1 MNEPTDAKPFLDV
14 EQAVRERYSEAAQQ
28 AQPSLCCSV
37 QYDRRYL
44 EALPQELI
52 DRDYGCG
59 DPSKYVHEGETVLD
73 LGSGGG
79 KICYIA
85 SQIVGPRG
93 RVIGVDANDEMLS
106 LARRYQAEIASR
118 IGWDNVVFRK
128 GRIQDL
134 ALDLEQFDAFLQS
147 RPVGR
152 LDDWFAAQQRADQ
165 LRAQQ
170 PMIPDGSIDVVLSNC
185 VLNLVRPQDR
195 YDLLREIRRVLAP
208 GGRVVISDIVSDRPV
223 PAELRQDAQLWSGC
237 ISGAFQ
243 EAELLQ
249 VFEELGFH
257 GIELVERQSEPWQ
270 TIDQIEFRSV
280 TVRAWKAEKQSCE
293 DKQQA
298 AIYRGP
304 WKSVIDEE
312 GHVLHRG
319 KPIAICAKSFERFS
333 KAPYAHQVICLA
345 PDPRRTAVEQA
356 ADCRAGQVRDPGAMQ
371 EARAAVLPVAGCC
384 GPNGCC

>member
-1 MNEPTDAKPFLDV
+1 MSEQTNAGSYLNV
-14 EQAVRERYSEAAQQ
+14 EQAVRERYSQAAQQ
-28 AQPSLCCSV
+28 AQPTLCCSV

-59 DPSKYVHEGETVLD
+59 DPSQYVHEGETVLD

-152 LDDWFAAQQRADQ
+152 LDDWFAAQQYADQ
-165 LRAQQ
+165 LRARQS
-170 PMIPDGSIDVVLSNC
+170 MIEDGSIDVVLSNC

-195 YDLLREIRRVLAP
+195 RDLVREIHRVLAP
-208 GGRVVISDIVSDRPV
+208 GGRVVISDIVSDRLVPV
-223 PAELRQDAQLWSGC
+223 ELRQDAQLWSGC

-249 VFEELGFH
+249 VFEELGFY
-257 GIELVERQSEPWQ
+257 GIELLERQSEPWQ

-319 KPIAICAKSFERFS
+319 KPIAICEKSFERFS
-333 KAPYAHQVICLA
+333 KAPYARQVICLA
-345 PDPRRTAVEQA
+345 HDSARAAGEQP
-356 ADCRAGQVRDPGAMQ
+356 ADCRAGQVRELGATQ
-371 EARAAVLPVAGCC
+371 EVRGAALPVAGCC